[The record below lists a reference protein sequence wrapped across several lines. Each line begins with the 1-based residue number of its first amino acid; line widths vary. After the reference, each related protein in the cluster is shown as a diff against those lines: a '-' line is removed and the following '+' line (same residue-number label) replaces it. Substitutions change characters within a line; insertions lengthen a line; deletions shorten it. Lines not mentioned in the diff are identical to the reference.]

1 MTTRIALANFPRFSQ
16 DIWLPVLWANAKTY
30 YEKHGQRGCH
40 WIPAYFDV
48 YDVEHQD
55 QVKKLMLDQAPDIL
69 ALSLYVWNYKFSL
82 GIAEWVKTVMPN
94 CVIVTGGPHQ
104 NFKHDM
110 TWFQRHPYI
119 DASLPGECYGELAL
133 TEIIDNYDQGHVDWD
148 QVTDIRYPR
157 GVTRQI
163 ACSPKTFS
171 KKDKRGFDY
180 EWAAFAEQHTA
191 MQQFVDYKN
200 QTQPHSRLMSI
211 VETTRG
217 CPYGCTYCDWGG
229 GIATTVIKKSVNT
242 VQRDIDSLA
251 QLNLHMLYL
260 ADANF
265 GIFGPRDVEIIKYIA
280 NTKLANGRNFKIF
293 YGGFAKTENR
303 LDEVKEIVEIDLDNH
318 LSHHDEIKISIQSLD
333 PTVLKNIDRVNIPY
347 QRQLETFESIARN
360 KKIPMYG
367 EIILG
372 LPGMTLDKFYYELG
386 VFAQDSLSIQWYPWM
401 LLPEAPA
408 YAREYR
414 TKFDLHTVIKEH
426 GWSYD
431 ESAAEYEIVYQAQGY
446 TADDY
451 LQMML
456 STGFYNL
463 VVQGGY
469 YCDTFKWIQQHHHV
483 RLGIVIR
490 NIFEKFF
497 KSTNFY
503 NQAHREWQTVLS
515 DQHTRCAFTVGNQKV
530 YGTWYFAALAF
541 LEHHGFTLE
550 LMQWLRKTYKVPY
563 NTLRSDEQRAV
574 HAANFQTKQRSG
586 LNIIDYRKPII
597 TDDLDAVINL
607 FILYRD
613 SGSIFRGKKYI
624 LGLIPTQ

>member
-1 MTTRIALANFPRFSQ
+1 MTVRIALANFPRFSQ

-30 YEKHGQRGCH
+30 HEKHGQQPCH

-48 YDVEHQD
+48 YDVAHED
-55 QVKKLMLDQAPDIL
+55 QIKKLLLEQAPDIL

-82 GIAEWVKTVMPN
+82 GIAKWAKSAMPN
-94 CVIVTGGPHQ
+94 CIVVTGGPHQ
-104 NFKHDM
+104 SFKHDM
-110 TWFQRHPYI
+110 SWFQTHPYI

-133 TEIIDNYDQGHVDWD
+133 SEIIDNYNQGHVDWD

-157 GVTRQI
+157 GKTRSI
-163 ACSPKTFS
+163 ACSPRTFS
-171 KKDKRGFDY
+171 KKDKRDFDY
-180 EWAAFAEQHTA
+180 DWSAFDEQHIA
-191 MQQFVDYKN
+191 MQQFVEYKQ
-200 QTQPHSRLMSI
+200 QTQPSSRLMSI

-229 GIATTVIKKSVNT
+229 GIATTVIKKSVST

-251 QLNLHMLYL
+251 KLNLHMLYL

-265 GIFGPRDVEIIKYIA
+265 GIFGSRDVDIIKYIA
-280 NTKLANGRNFKIF
+280 ATKLANGRNFKVF

-303 LDEVKEIVEIDLDNH
+303 LDEVRQIVEIDLDNH

-347 QRQLETFESIARN
+347 QKQLETFESIARY
-360 KKIPMYG
+360 KRIPMYG

-372 LPGMTLDKFYYELG
+372 LPGMTLNKFYYELG
-386 VFAQDSLSIQWYPWM
+386 VFAQDSLSVQWYPWM

-408 YAREYR
+408 YSRDYR
-414 TKFDLHTVIKEH
+414 TKFNIHTVVKEQ
-426 GWSYD
+426 GWNYE

-446 TADDY
+446 TSDDY

-456 STGFYNL
+456 SAGFYNL

-469 YCDTFKWIQQHHHV
+469 YQKTFAWIQQNYHV

-490 NIFEKFF
+490 TIFEKFF
-497 KSTNFY
+497 KATEFY
-503 NQAHREWQTVLS
+503 NQTYQEWQTVLS
-515 DQHTRCAFTVGNQKV
+515 DHQTCCTFTVGDQKV
-530 YGTWYFAALAF
+530 YAIWYFVALAF
-541 LEHHGFTLE
+541 LKHQQFTLS
-550 LMQWLRKTYKVPY
+550 LLQWLRKTYKVPY
-563 NTLRSDEQRAV
+563 NILKSDNQRAV
-574 HAANFQTKQRSG
+574 HSENFQTKQRRG
-586 LNIIDYRKPII
+586 LNIIDYQKNIL
-597 TDDLDAVINL
+597 TKDLNAVINL
-607 FILYRD
+607 FILYRH

-624 LGLIPTQ
+624 LGLIPTK